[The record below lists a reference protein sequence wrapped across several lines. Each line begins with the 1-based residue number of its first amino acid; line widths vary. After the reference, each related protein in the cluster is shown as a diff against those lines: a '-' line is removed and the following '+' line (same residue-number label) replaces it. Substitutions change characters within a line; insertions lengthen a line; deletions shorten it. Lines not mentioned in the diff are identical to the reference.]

1 MAIKQTGVLSITD
14 IANEF
19 VNTGTGTNI
28 SLSDYYAVAAGIPT
42 AGNSIKFSDFYGAS
56 SVISPSA
63 SLMQARSQEYVD
75 VSTDIAGFYQK
86 TALGIYNPNPGDYM
100 KVASDPIYTTSSTP
114 DYEVPEVSSIE
125 VLGDL
130 TQYNVTSSGG
140 TPVRN
145 GVLANRFEFA
155 ISSTRPIYQPPGGN
169 SVYTNSEYQFDSISI
184 SGVFE
189 GSSSNQTK
197 VIYMSELTD
206 RNLNESWA
214 GRYLHTYRTSSG
226 TYKKLGFVN
235 QNVYSILIEGRNAS
249 QTPVLTTLFRPA
261 RLGSISKFSVASGG
275 GLFSIPNYYEFE
287 NFEVG
292 VGPST
297 RVGPALS
304 ITPIIQNWYSTP
316 EEIPNQQFAGT
327 IGGITR
333 GNTSGQAFVLRS
345 LITDDRDFLDTYI
358 TADDHDG
365 TEPIQRISM
374 TIGIPVINKT
384 YTTTTHPFSSAI
396 GQVPDESPLDSITNS
411 GWSTLEIFDSNDN
424 LKISLSISEAS
435 FAKSLAAYDPSVD
448 PIVFDDGSTYPAA
461 AYTNDIAWANHFAS
475 NGDYNSYPGLLPD
488 WEYELTWTF
497 DISNLNIST
506 SSFWGAS
513 NIDEA
518 FSSVFSP
525 TWEYGETGYL
535 NNDQFKIVLK

>member
-19 VNTGTGTNI
+19 NGTASDL
-28 SLSDYYAVAAGIPT
+28 SLSDFYAAATGIPT
-42 AGNSIKFSDFYGAS
+42 AGNTIEFSDFYGAS
-56 SVISPSA
+56 SVINPSA
-63 SLMQARSQEYVD
+63 STMTARPLNQEYVN
-75 VSTDIAGFYQK
+75 VSTDIAGFNQK
-86 TALGIYNPNPGDYM
+86 TQLGIYNLNPGNYM
-100 KVASDPIYTTSSTP
+100 EVSSDPIYNSSTP
-114 DYEVPEVSSIE
+114 DYEVPGVHSIE

-140 TPVRN
+140 STVR
-145 GVLANRFEFA
+145 GTVLENRFEFA
-155 ISSTRPIYQPPGGN
+155 ISTLRPIYAPPGGN
-169 SVYTNSEYQFDSISI
+169 SVDTNSLYQFDSISI
-184 SGVFE
+184 SGVFD

-197 VIYMSELTD
+197 IIYMSELTS
-206 RNLNESWA
+206 RTLNESFA
-214 GRYLHTYRTSSG
+214 GRYLHTYRTDTG
-226 TYKKLGFVN
+226 TYKKLGFVAGN
-235 QNVYSILIEGRNAS
+235 TYSILIKGRNAS
-249 QTPVLTTLFRPA
+249 QEPVLTTLFRPA
-261 RLGSISKFSVASGG
+261 RIGTITKFSTPVPGMFALPSY
-275 GLFSIPNYYEFE
+275 SYYER
-287 NFEVG
+287 FEVG
-292 VGPST
+292 VGPSF
-297 RVGPALS
+297 RVGSGLS
-304 ITPIIQNWYSTP
+304 STPIIQNWYSTP

-333 GNTSGQAFVLRS
+333 DNTAGEAFVLRS
-345 LITDDRDFLDTYI
+345 LRTDDRDLAEVRDGT
-358 TADDHDG
+358 TDDHDG

-374 TIGIPVINKT
+374 TIAIPVINKT
-384 YTTTTHPFSSAI
+384 YTTAYY
-396 GQVPDESPLDSITNS
+396 GQPPKSYTGVDLTPMDSITNS

-424 LKISLSISEAS
+424 LKISLSITDAS
-435 FAKSLAAYDPSVD
+435 FAKSFAAYDPSLS
-448 PIVFDDGSTYPAA
+448 PIIFDDGSTIPAFA
-461 AYTNDIAWANHFAS
+461 FLNDIDWANHFAS

-518 FSSVFSP
+518 FSSVTSP